1 MKKLNADTL
10 QERRQQLSRRSFLC
24 SVPTITTV
32 LLATQAAPL
41 FAPFASFAPFDAH
54 FPSPQLP
61 SSSPPSLPSSPST
74 RKLNFPPFVP
84 SQA

>member
-41 FAPFASFAPFDAH
+41 FAATAPEFTA
-54 FPSPQLP
+54 
-61 SSSPPSLPSSPST
+61 PPEART
-74 RKLNFPPFVP
+74 REPK
-84 SQA
+84 